1 MYEFS
6 IVTLSLFTPD
16 GSLYYLKVNATIATK
31 HRNLQATEE
40 IQSIEEFSS
49 NARKVIVIDGM
60 PIVYK
65 INFANSQTS
74 DCDDFTRF
82 TDIITNETED

>member
-1 MYEFS
+1 M
-6 IVTLSLFTPD
+6 TLSLFTSD
-16 GSLYYLKVNATIATK
+16 GSLYYPKINATIVTK
-31 HRNLQATEE
+31 HRNLQAAEE

-65 INFANSQTS
+65 INFANSQIS
-74 DCDDFTRF
+74 DCDDFTHVLQ
-82 TDIITNETED
+82 I